1 MGIALTLKQ
10 YLDGQH
16 APYNVMVHERT
27 ATARQT
33 ARACEVPNA
42 CLAKGVLLRDG
53 HGYLLAVLPASRQF
67 DKAELAQLVDRP
79 VELASEDETEL
90 FFRDC
95 APGAVPP
102 IGEAYGLESVIDDRL
117 MAEPEIYFEG
127 GGHESLIHMRGE
139 AFRALVC
146 GIPHGRFAHV

>member
-10 YLDGQH
+10 YLDGHH
-16 APYNVMVHERT
+16 APYDVMVHGHT

-33 ARACEVPNA
+33 ARECEVPRS

-53 HGYLLAVLPASRQF
+53 RGYLLAVLPASRQL
-67 DKAELAQLVDRP
+67 DRAELARLVDRP
-79 VELASEDETEL
+79 VELATEDETGTV
-90 FFRDC
+90 FRDC

-102 IGEAYGLESVIDDRL
+102 IGPAYGLETVIDERL

-127 GGHESLIHMRGE
+127 GDHQSLVHMHGE
-139 AFRALVC
+139 AFQALVRDVR
-146 GIPHGRFAHV
+146 HGSFAHA

>member
-10 YLDGQH
+10 YLDGHH
-16 APYNVMVHERT
+16 ASYDVMVHERT

-33 ARACEVPNA
+33 ARECEVPRS

-53 HGYLLAVLPASRQF
+53 RGYLLAVLPASRQL
-67 DKAELAQLVDRP
+67 DRTELSRFMGRP
-79 VELASEDETEL
+79 VELATEDETGTV
-90 FFRDC
+90 FRDC

-102 IGEAYGLESVIDDRL
+102 IGPAYGLETAIEDRL

-127 GGHESLIHMRGE
+127 SDHECLVHMRGE
-139 AFRALVC
+139 VFQELVR
-146 GIPHGRFAHV
+146 GARHGSFAHT